1 MYMSLQI
8 KTTLFVKFIV
18 QSAKRHPRVIDLD
31 RGKTLAKVNVH
42 CMNFFLSPYS
52 AVKDTDQFGRSV
64 TAVTVCIAP
73 TN

>member
-42 CMNFFLSPYS
+42 CMNFSLSPYS
-52 AVKDTDQFGRSV
+52 AVKDPDQFGRSV
-64 TAVTVCIAP
+64 IAVL
-73 TN
+73 

>member
-42 CMNFFLSPYS
+42 CMNFFPKSLFSSQRP
-52 AVKDTDQFGRSV
+52 RP
-64 TAVTVCIAP
+64 IR
-73 TN
+73 

>member
-1 MYMSLQI
+1 MSLQI

-42 CMNFFLSPYS
+42 CKKYEVLIQQSKTQTNS
-52 AVKDTDQFGRSV
+52 VDQSLQLQYV
-64 TAVTVCIAP
+64 
-73 TN
+73 